1 MKDRHNENISHQINM
16 IIIRKK
22 HFDNNMKVH
31 NSKHGLKHKGDKRE
45 IINNVHIK
53 GASIISRKQ

>member
-1 MKDRHNENISHQINM
+1 M

-31 NSKHGLKHKGDKRE
+31 NSKHGLKHKGDKE
-45 IINNVHIK
+45 GNN
-53 GASIISRKQ
+53 KQCTY

>member
-1 MKDRHNENISHQINM
+1 MKDRHNKNISHQINM

-31 NSKHGLKHKGDKRE
+31 NSKHGLKHKGDKE
-45 IINNVHIK
+45 GNN
-53 GASIISRKQ
+53 KQCTY